1 MSSCLTGTT
10 KGYLM
15 KKLGLSR
22 SEAGFSLIEL
32 MIVVAI
38 IGILATVAIPNF
50 NKFQAKAKQSEAKGN
65 LSAIYSSEKSFY
77 AEWSSYYGDFRDIGF
92 APEGR
97 LNYAVGFAAVGPT
110 AASISASF
118 VNNTAG
124 TAAAGGCIQT
134 GTAANLTACNF
145 TGQPGAKYSGTI
157 VTAALGCGQVLST
170 TTPSGTAFLASASG
184 IISDTG
190 TPDVW
195 GVNEA
200 KITCN
205 NTSGI

>member
-1 MSSCLTGTT
+1 
-10 KGYLM
+10 M
-15 KKLGLSR
+15 KTPVRMIK

-65 LSAIYSSEKSFY
+65 LSAVYSAEKSFY

-97 LNYAVGFAAVGPT
+97 LNYSVGFAAVGP
-110 AASISASF
+110 AAATISASF
-118 VNNTAG
+118 VQNTAG
-124 TAAAGGCIQT
+124 TAGAGTCIET
-134 GTAANLTACNF
+134 GSAANLVACKFTA
-145 TGQPGAKYSGTI
+145 QPGAKYVAAI
-157 VTAALGCGQVLST
+157 VPATLGCGQVAST
-170 TTPSGTAFLASASG
+170 TTPTTTTFLASASG